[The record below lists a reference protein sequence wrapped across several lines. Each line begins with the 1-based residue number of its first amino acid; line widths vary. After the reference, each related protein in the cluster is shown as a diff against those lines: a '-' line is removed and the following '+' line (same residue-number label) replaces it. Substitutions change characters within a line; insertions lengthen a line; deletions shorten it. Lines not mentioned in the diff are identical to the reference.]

1 MIGRIVGLAVL
12 GLAIGIA
19 VAALRSVDPV
29 SALERRMAAAAAPAG
44 SGDWQ
49 SWLDRLTAIDPADA
63 GFPALAAQAL
73 DVAPSATALAQ
84 VYAAVLAAP
93 VAAPRIE
100 RWRTLATDHL
110 RVTGGPL
117 LAADL
122 AIRQADQA
130 LLIEHSATAA
140 LALRERAD
148 LDFVAGGA
156 GWPPARCE
164 NRRRLAALHLLT
176 GDPAAGL
183 ELLGDSAFSDAPA
196 LAPIYRGTL
205 AAGAGLPAERIRAAA
220 GLDAVPALAADP
232 GALAAPGA
240 PFRLFAAALA
250 AEAAGSPEP
259 AWERRAAHLAT
270 GASAAA
276 VAAGTLDA
284 QSPDRA
290 ALARIATLRRSGIHA
305 GDAVKG
311 RVWTWAVR

>member
-1 MIGRIVGLAVL
+1 MIARIIGLAVL
-12 GLAIGIA
+12 GLVIGIA
-19 VAALRSVDPV
+19 IAAWRGVDPV
-29 SALERRMAAAAAPAG
+29 TALERRMTAAAVPVTD
-44 SGDWQ
+44 GDWQ
-49 SWLDRLTAIDPADA
+49 PWLDRLTAMDPADP

-73 DVAPSATALAQ
+73 DAAPSATALAQ

-93 VAAPRIE
+93 VAASRID

-110 RVTGGPL
+110 RVAGGPL

-130 LLIEHSATAA
+130 LHIEHSATAA

-156 GWPPARCE
+156 GWPAARCE
-164 NRRRLAALHLLT
+164 NRRRLAALHVLV

-183 ELLGDSAFSDAPA
+183 DLLGDSAFSDAPA

-205 AAGAGLPAERIRAAA
+205 AAAGLPPERIRAAA
-220 GLDAVPALAADP
+220 GLDAMPALVADP
-232 GALAAPGA
+232 TALAAPGA

-250 AEAAGSPEP
+250 AEAAAAPEP
-259 AWERRAAHLAT
+259 LWERRAGHLAT

-276 VAAGTLDA
+276 VAAGALDA
-284 QSPDRA
+284 QPVDRD

-311 RVWTWAVR
+311 RVWAWVVR